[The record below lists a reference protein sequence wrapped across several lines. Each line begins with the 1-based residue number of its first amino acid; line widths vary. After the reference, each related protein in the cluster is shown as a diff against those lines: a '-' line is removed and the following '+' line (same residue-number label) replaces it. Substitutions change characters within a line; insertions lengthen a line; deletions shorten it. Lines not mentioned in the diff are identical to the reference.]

1 MNHLSV
7 ALAPRYLVVILIV
20 LLVLL
25 LLTAFLVHA
34 HPGGMPLFVQSTES
48 ILD

>member
-7 ALAPRYLVVILIV
+7 ALAPRYLVVLLVV

-34 HPGGMPLFVQSTES
+34 HLGAMPSFVQSTES

>member
-1 MNHLSV
+1 MHSL
-7 ALAPRYLVVILIV
+7 LGILTPRFLVVLVVV
-20 LLVLL
+20 LLALL

-34 HPGGMPLFVQSTES
+34 HLGGMPSFVQSTES

>member
-1 MNHLSV
+1 MHSL
-7 ALAPRYLVVILIV
+7 LGTLTPRFLVVLVVV
-20 LLVLL
+20 LLALL

-34 HPGGMPLFVQSTES
+34 HLGGMSSFVQSTES